1 MRFVNMSARPAYT
14 KMSGH
19 LLPGQT
25 SPDGGAFRRNLENAL
40 AEVVNACGE
49 RLSIILNE
57 REAKLLERLID
68 LDEKGTG
75 FKRES
80 LPKEVLED
88 PIGTKEA
95 EKRIEDSQKKRID
108 DIVRTNDDHARIESE
123 INGESVKKPYVK
135 AHEAPSGEKVEPEM
149 LKSGFDKIM
158 EENAK
163 IESSKP
169 KFDQNV
175 ALDPIG
181 ANAKKDAETNGDA
194 DERADEREEV
204 LDVDG
209 DKDMTEVD
217 GIAARAETNEPHAM
231 PADERNAMDK
241 KAAEMAESLSV
252 LSVFSKKPAKGKG
265 RAKKA
270 K

>member
-25 SPDGGAFRRNLENAL
+25 SSDGGPFRGNLEKAL
-40 AEVVNACGE
+40 SEVVNACGE

-57 REAKLLERLID
+57 REAKLLERLVD

-75 FKRES
+75 FKRDS
-80 LPKEVLED
+80 LPKEALDD

-95 EKRIEDSQKKRID
+95 EKRIEDSQKKHIE
-108 DIVRTNDDHARIESE
+108 DIIRTNEDHARIESE
-123 INGESVKKPYVK
+123 INGESVKKPSVK

-181 ANAKKDAETNGDA
+181 ANAKKGVERNGD
-194 DERADEREEV
+194 
-204 LDVDG
+204 DG
-209 DKDMTEVD
+209 DKRADDDGLEVGD
-217 GIAARAETNEPHAM
+217 AEDKIAEEGIAAKAETNEPSAM

-241 KAAEMAESLSV
+241 KAAETAESLSV

-265 RAKKA
+265 RGKKA